1 MVDLTQS
8 QIDLLKEI
16 LQRLCPEIEVY
27 AFGSRTKGSARPY
40 SDLDLLLV
48 GKQPLDW
55 KKIEAIKQVLSES
68 DLPFLV
74 DVVDWHT
81 LDEPFKKQ
89 IGNRVKIC

>member
-8 QIDLLKEI
+8 QIDILKEI

-48 GKQPLDW
+48 GKQPLGW

-74 DVVDWHT
+74 DVVDWQT
-81 LDEPFKKQ
+81 VDETFKKQ